1 VASSSETTKMIAR
14 SSIAVAPPAKV
25 LGGWEVSGATT
36 SAPLTLSDVTAAT
49 KFMVLAKDDSPLAQA
64 LGCRFEETRR
74 ENASLVVGAG
84 PEEWLVFAPVG
95 QQPAV
100 ISALPTE
107 GSPDGSIVVDMTHAN
122 VLIRLTGADS
132 IEVVTRMC
140 AMDFSDKK
148 LPNGATFRTS
158 LGRVLCD
165 VIRDDVAGTRSY
177 LIHCDRSSG
186 QYLFDSFLAVGAR
199 WGIEVA
205 GYPEAGL

>member
-1 VASSSETTKMIAR
+1 MIAR
-14 SSIAVAPPAKV
+14 SSITLAPPAKV

-49 KFMVLAKDDSPLAQA
+49 KFMVQAIEGAPLARA
-64 LGCRFEETRR
+64 LGCRFQETRR

-84 PEEWLVFAPVG
+84 PGEWLVLAPVG
-95 QQPAV
+95 QQPTV
-100 ISALPTE
+100 LSSLPAE
-107 GSPDGSIVVDMTHAN
+107 GDPDGSTVVDMTHAN
-122 VLIRLTGADS
+122 VLIRLTGNDS

-177 LIHCDRSSG
+177 LIHSDRSSG
-186 QYLFDSFLAVGAR
+186 QYLFDSILSVGAR
-199 WGIEVA
+199 WGIEIT